1 MSCFLFAIFFLV
13 LRSSLDEVNA
23 RISPAWILVFWVSRR
38 IMMGQ
43 PRKPVEL
50 ADDLRAMI
58 ADSVTTED
66 RRQEAREKLTQL
78 ETKGFIYVIDPI

>member
-1 MSCFLFAIFFLV
+1 
-13 LRSSLDEVNA
+13 
-23 RISPAWILVFWVSRR
+23 
-38 IMMGQ
+38 MMGQ